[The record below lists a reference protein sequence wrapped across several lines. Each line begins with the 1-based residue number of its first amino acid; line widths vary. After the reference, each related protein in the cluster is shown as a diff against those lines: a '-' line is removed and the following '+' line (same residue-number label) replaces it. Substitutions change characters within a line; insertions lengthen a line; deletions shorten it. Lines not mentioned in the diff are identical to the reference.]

1 MNRRQMIAALGG
13 AAAWPI
19 VARAQQP
26 RIWRLGYL
34 SGSSS
39 TNPITM
45 GSVDVLRLKLRDLG
59 YVEGQNL
66 ILDVRTAEQDFS
78 RLPGLAEELVAL
90 RPDAIV
96 VAATPAASAAKRAT
110 TTIPIVMS
118 PVADPIGSG
127 LVNSLANP
135 GGNIPVSRS

>member
-1 MNRRQMIAALGG
+1 MRRRAFISLLGG

-19 VARAQQP
+19 AARGQQA
-26 RIWRLGYL
+26 RFWRLGYL
-34 SGSSS
+34 SSSSS
-39 TNPITM
+39 TNLITT
-45 GSVDVLRLKLRDLG
+45 GSVDVLRLKLRDFG

-96 VAATPAASAAKRAT
+96 VAATPRHR
-110 TTIPIVMS
+110 P
-118 PVADPIGSG
+118 PSG
-127 LVNSLANP
+127 PLP
-135 GGNIPVSRS
+135 QFRS